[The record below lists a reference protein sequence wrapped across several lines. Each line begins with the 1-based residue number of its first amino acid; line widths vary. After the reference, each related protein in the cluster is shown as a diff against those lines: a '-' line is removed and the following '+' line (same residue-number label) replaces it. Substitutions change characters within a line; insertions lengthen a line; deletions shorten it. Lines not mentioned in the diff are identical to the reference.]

1 MKRKIVLF
9 SDLHYAP
16 ELPVNNGSRIDRK
29 LVWFAIPMLE
39 KITNIID
46 NEVKPDVAIYLGD
59 FVEDFNDHDK
69 DIINLKYIWREFK
82 KIKTPLY
89 ACVGNHDLR
98 SMSSR
103 REVEEILEYDHST
116 YSFDISGLH
125 IVMLGT
131 YVNNEI
137 GNEEGGIYKTQF
149 ISDEDMEWLKDDLK
163 KNNLPCIVFV
173 HFGVAEDDMKGN
185 WWFEPCPETALL
197 GNRKELKE
205 ILKNDKNLLAVFS
218 GHQHWAKTIIEDNI
232 PYYVIGS
239 MTENINDDGVP
250 DGVYFIIEI
259 DEKELKVTEK
269 HIRL

>member
-1 MKRKIVLF
+1 M
-9 SDLHYAP
+9 
-16 ELPVNNGSRIDRK
+16 
-29 LVWFAIPMLE
+29 
-39 KITNIID
+39 
-46 NEVKPDVAIYLGD
+46 
-59 FVEDFNDHDK
+59 
-69 DIINLKYIWREFK
+69 
-82 KIKTPLY
+82 
-89 ACVGNHDLR
+89 
-98 SMSSR
+98 
-103 REVEEILEYDHST
+103 EYDHST

-173 HFGVAEDDMKGN
+173 HFGVAEDDMKEN

-218 GHQHWAKTIIEDNI
+218 GHQHWTKTIIEDNI

-259 DEKELKVTEK
+259 DEKELKVIEK